1 MPQHRAITARELI
14 LLGYSVAV
22 VAIALFYFT
31 FASSTKEL
39 RQVSENL
46 FHHPFTV
53 HSAAADIK
61 ASLHQIRGETLL
73 MVVLR
78 MRPDDWDASTAKIRK
93 LETQT
98 HENLTLLRRS
108 FLGDMSRVDSLEKNF
123 DEWSAVRNSI
133 VDAMLRGDTAV
144 AEQMIKTEG
153 APRFN
158 AVLIDVDY
166 VLSFSQNK
174 ATQFVGDASEISN
187 NVLGRGQIVAA
198 ILFAA
203 VAATGLLVV
212 NRVQHLYRELTK
224 QATTDALT
232 GVGNRRYF
240 LDLIAYEATRSDRYG
255 QPFSLAIVDID
266 HFKKVNDSYGH
277 LVGDAVLKH
286 FCAMC
291 QAGLRQSDVMGRL
304 GGEEFGILMPNTELH
319 DAVAVLDRM
328 RHALAESPL
337 QQVDAE
343 IVVTGSFGAVSSTA
357 GHGQTDVEAL
367 LKAADLAMYTAKS
380 QGRNRVVSNAIAQA
394 AGASPVQHRS
404 EV

>member
-1 MPQHRAITARELI
+1 MPQHRAITARGLI

-46 FHHPFTV
+46 YQHPFTV
-53 HSAAADIK
+53 HSAASAIK
-61 ASLHQIRGETLL
+61 VSLYQIRSETLL
-73 MVVLR
+73 MVVMR
-78 MRPDDWDASTAKIRK
+78 MRQDDWKESSEKINT
-93 LETQT
+93 LEAQT
-98 HENLTLLRRS
+98 RANLALVKAN
-108 FLGDMSRVDSLEKNF
+108 FLGDMSRVARLEVKL
-123 DEWSAVRNSI
+123 DAWQAARNTI
-133 VDAMLRGDTAV
+133 IEAIRQGDFAA
-144 AEQMIKTEG
+144 AEQTIRTEG
-153 APRFN
+153 TPRFN
-158 AVLIDVDY
+158 EVLVEVDY
-166 VLSFSQNK
+166 VLNFSRNK
-174 ATQFVGDASEISN
+174 ANQFVDNASEISN
-187 NVLGRGQIVAA
+187 KVLGRGQIVAA
-198 ILFAA
+198 LLFAA
-203 VAATGLLVV
+203 VAATGMLVV

-232 GVGNRRYF
+232 GVGNRRHF

-277 LVGDAVLKH
+277 QVGDAVLKH

-291 QAGLRQSDVMGRL
+291 QAGLRQSDAMGRL

-337 QQVDAE
+337 RQGDVE

-380 QGRNRVVSNAIAQA
+380 QGRNRVVSSAIAQA
-394 AGASPVQHRS
+394 AGHAPLQHRS
-404 EV
+404 VA